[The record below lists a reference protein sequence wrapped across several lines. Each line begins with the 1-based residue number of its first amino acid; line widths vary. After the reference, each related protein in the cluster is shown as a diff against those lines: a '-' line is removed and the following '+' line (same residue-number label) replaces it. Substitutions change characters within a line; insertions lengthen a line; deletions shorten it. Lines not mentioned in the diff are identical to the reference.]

1 MRTHVVLPE
10 ELVEEVDELTGRRKR
25 SQFIEEAIRDKVRR
39 EKLSIALRETAG
51 MLNLEEYPHL
61 ASPGERSEWVHRM
74 RGVERD
80 PWLDAWYRN
89 P

>member
-10 ELVEEVDELTGRRKR
+10 ELVEEVDAHAGKRRR
-25 SQFIEEAIRDKVRR
+25 SQFVKDAIKEKLRR
-39 EKLSIALRETAG
+39 ERLGEALQKTAG
-51 MLNLEEYPHL
+51 MLNLEQYPHL
-61 ASPGERSEWVHRM
+61 ATPGERTAWVQRL

-80 PWLDAWYRN
+80 PWLDAWYRL